1 MLQPNDPI
9 RHDAVT
15 DLAPVSTSR
24 RAAVSMLMRGLALP
38 MLACALLG
46 LAACSSPTP
55 STPGDAANDVS
66 EPVDDDGGA
75 GAEAPIRGMPTMIP
89 PGGGEEY
96 FSITVEPTE
105 DVGYPPPAT
114 KTFEERQLD
123 AYPAPGDESS
133 DESGEAEVE
142 GGEDSDGT
150 DEGDADEGDASEDGE
165 ETGSSEDGGDEG

>member
-1 MLQPNDPI
+1 MLQPNEPI
-9 RHDAVT
+9 RRDAVT
-15 DLAPVSTSR
+15 DLAPVPTSR
-24 RAAVSMLMRGLALP
+24 RAATSMLMRGLALP
-38 MLACALLG
+38 VLACALLG

-105 DVGYPPPAT
+105 DVGYPPPPT
-114 KTFEERQLD
+114 KTFEERQLE
-123 AYPAPGDESS
+123 AYPAPGEEAS
-133 DESGEAEVE
+133 DEAGDAEVE
-142 GGEDSDGT
+142 GGEDSDGA
-150 DEGDADEGDASEDGE
+150 DEGDADEGDAAEDGE